1 MWLDI
6 VEHCISRGNNKIL
19 LIVFFVTIEK
29 KTRGP
34 TAQKLGV
41 TLHEDN
47 IKMRTENK
55 VSLLFFLYVDAP
67 SRKPEFQFS
76 SGNNL

>member
-29 KTRGP
+29 KDKGP
-34 TAQKLGV
+34 TAPKLGI

-55 VSLLFFLYVDAP
+55 VSFFV
-67 SRKPEFQFS
+67 FFIC
-76 SGNNL
+76 